1 MSSIDPSNLSAVD
14 DFRQARRQAGL
25 REVLGRLTGRS
36 TELLSY
42 DEVVRRL
49 KATGSA
55 ERGLQEIPL
64 DAIAGSVGRPND
76 FTRDFLPRH
85 DSDENR
91 WARVR
96 AATIDPN
103 VGGLPPIKV
112 YQIGDAYFVIDGH
125 HRVSVARRLG
135 ARTIEA
141 YVTQVR
147 TRVPLSASASP
158 EEIILK
164 SDYAEFL
171 AATELDRSRPQADLS
186 VSEPGR
192 IHDLLDQIEAHRHL
206 LAEREGRVLSQPE
219 AAADWYDYIY
229 LPVLHAIREQGLARD
244 FHGLTEADLY
254 LLVASYTA
262 ELKETTGWT
271 ISPEVGASSLAAEQ
285 AQRRDSPVT
294 RAGRRLLEAVV
305 PDELRDGPAAGA
317 WRQEK
322 VVSRYADR
330 LFADV
335 LVPVSGEP
343 IGWQAFEQAL
353 LVAQREKATLHG
365 LHVVPTETARNSP
378 EALAVRDEFARRCQ
392 EAGVPGSLAL
402 EVGDVPAKICER
414 AALVDLVVLTLA
426 YAPPAAPLER
436 LNSGFRTII
445 RRCPRPILAVPRPQP
460 EPIRALL
467 AYDGSAKSEEALFIA
482 AYMAE
487 AWQVS
492 LLVVSVTQSDGHS
505 AASIAHARDYL
516 ELHGADATYIVHEQA
531 PAGPAI
537 LATAAENNCNLL
549 ICGGYGARPVVE
561 VVVGSTVDYLLRH
574 GQSPVLICR

>member
-1 MSSIDPSNLSAVD
+1 MSSNDQSILSAVE
-14 DFRQARRQAGL
+14 DFRHARQRAGL

-36 TELLSY
+36 SELLSY

-55 ERGLQEIPL
+55 ERGLHEIPL
-64 DAIAGSVGRPND
+64 DAIAGSVGRRND
-76 FTRDFLPRH
+76 FTRDFLPRN

-96 AATIDPN
+96 AATTDMN
-103 VGGLPPIKV
+103 ARGLPPIKV

-135 ARTIEA
+135 AKTIQA
-141 YVTQVR
+141 YVTQVS

-164 SDYAEFL
+164 SEYADFL
-171 AATELDRSRPQADLS
+171 AATELDQSRQRVDLS

-192 IHDLLDQIEAHRHL
+192 IHDLLDQIEAHRQL
-206 LAEREGRVLSQPE
+206 LAERAGRVLSPPE
-219 AAADWYDYIY
+219 AAADWYDNIY

-244 FHGLTEADLY
+244 FPGLTEADLY
-254 LLVASYTA
+254 LLVASHTA
-262 ELKETTGWT
+262 ELQETTGWT
-271 ISPEVGASSLAAEQ
+271 ISPEVSASSLAAEQ

-322 VVSRYADR
+322 VASRYTDR
-330 LFADV
+330 LFGDI

-353 LVAQREKATLHG
+353 VVARRESATLHG
-365 LHVVPTETARNSP
+365 LHVVPSEPARESP
-378 EALAVRDEFARRCQ
+378 EAQAVRDEFARRCQ
-392 EAGVPGSLAL
+392 EADVPGSLAL

-414 AALVDLVVLTLA
+414 AALVDLVVLNLA

-436 LNSGFRTII
+436 LNSGFRTVI
-445 RRCPRPILAVPRPQP
+445 RRCPRPILAVPRAQP

-467 AYDGSAKSEEALFIA
+467 AFDGSAKSEEALFVA

-492 LLVVSVTQSDGHS
+492 LVVVSVMQSDGHS
-505 AASIAHARDYL
+505 QESIAHARDYL
-516 ELHGADATYIVHEQA
+516 ELHGVGATYIVHEQA

-537 LATAAENNCNLL
+537 LAAAGEHNCNL
-549 ICGGYGARPVVE
+549 IVSGGYGARPIVE
-561 VVVGSTVDYLLRH
+561 VVVGSTVDHLLRH
-574 GQSPVLICR
+574 GQNPVLICR